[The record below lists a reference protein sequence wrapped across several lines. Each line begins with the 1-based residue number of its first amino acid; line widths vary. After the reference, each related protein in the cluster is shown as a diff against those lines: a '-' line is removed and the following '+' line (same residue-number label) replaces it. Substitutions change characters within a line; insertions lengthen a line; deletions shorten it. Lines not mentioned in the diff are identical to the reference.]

1 MSGPLQLTR
10 ASDGVRVLTI
20 CREKRRN
27 ALDNE
32 TIAELM
38 SQLDD
43 AAQDQT
49 ARVIVITGAGKV
61 AFCAGSDVKALQDMS
76 HEERVRHTVLGQ
88 GLMDAIVAHPCVVI
102 AAVEG
107 FAVGG
112 GFELALACDLIVAST
127 DAIFGFPEVARG
139 MLPAWGGTYRL
150 SRSVGLLPAKT
161 SILGGRRWTA
171 DDADR
176 LGLLLEV
183 TPPGEAGDRAS
194 EIAQGLAAVSD
205 REAFAI
211 AKSLLNASGHNAD
224 PDGQLRETLGEA
236 IRAARPDY
244 GA

>member
-1 MSGPLQLTR
+1 MLSHP
-10 ASDGVRVLTI
+10 SEGVCVLTI
-20 CREKRRN
+20 CRENRRN

-32 TIAELM
+32 TITALM
-38 SQLDD
+38 SALD
-43 AAQDQT
+43 AAAHDP
-49 ARVIVITGAGKV
+49 AMRVIVLTGEGQI
-61 AFCAGSDVKALQDMS
+61 AFCAGSDVKALQGMS
-76 HEERVRHTVLGQ
+76 HDERVQHTMMGQ
-88 GLMDAIVAHPCVVI
+88 SLMDAIVSHPCVVI

-112 GFELALACDLIVAST
+112 GFELALACDLIVAGRDSV
-127 DAIFGFPEVARG
+127 FGFPEVARG

-161 SILGGRRWTA
+161 AILGGRRWTT
-171 DDADR
+171 DDAER
-176 LGLLLEV
+176 LGLILEV
-183 TPPGEAGDRAS
+183 TPPGLACPRAS

-211 AKSLLNASGHNAD
+211 AKSLLNASGPNSD
-224 PDGQLRETLGEA
+224 PGGQLREALGEA